1 MHMSDGLITP
11 VVGGIMLATSA
22 GLIGHTAR
30 RIDYESLEQKVP
42 YMGMVG
48 AFVFASQMINFAIPG
63 TGSSGHIGGGLLLAV
78 LLGPYA
84 GFLAMASILLVQA
97 MFFADGGLLAYG
109 CNLFNLGFFT
119 CYLAYPYIYK
129 PISESTIFS
138 PRLRQITAIMLST
151 VIGLQLGALSVVIQT
166 TLSGLTDLPFGV
178 FASFMQPIHLAI
190 GLVEGAV
197 TVAVVLYLQENRKE
211 LIYSGTNRYGSI
223 FSYQKGVRIF
233 AVITLVVGVLLSQFA
248 SASPDGLEWSIE
260 NVSASALEES
270 GTDSSAL
277 EDIQNKIAIL
287 PDYGF
292 EKVHFSGYTGIIGTS
307 LSGLTGSLI
316 TLLFVVAIGLTIRKT
331 TEKKR
336 IYGKARK

>member
-1 MHMSDGLITP
+1 MHMSDALITP
-11 VVGGIMLATSA
+11 VVGGVMLAASA
-22 GLIGHTAR
+22 GLVGHTAKR
-30 RIDYESLEQKVP
+30 VDYESLEQKVP

-63 TGSSGHIGGGLLLAV
+63 TGSSGHIGGGLLLAI
-78 LLGPYA
+78 LLGPHA

-97 MFFADGGLLAYG
+97 LFFADGGLLAYG

-119 CYLAYPYIYK
+119 CYIAYPYIYK
-129 PISESTIFS
+129 PIVESGFLKG
-138 PRLRQITAIMLST
+138 RVRQIAAIMIST
-151 VIGLQLGALSVVIQT
+151 VIGLQLGALSVVVQT
-166 TLSGLTDLPFGV
+166 SISGLTDLPFGV

-223 FSYQKGVRIF
+223 FSYQKGVRVF
-233 AVITLVVGVLLSQFA
+233 AIITLVVGVFLSQFA

-260 NVSASALEES
+260 KVSASGSVQSESAPGFLENIQAQIAL
-270 GTDSSAL
+270 
-277 EDIQNKIAIL
+277 L

-292 EKVHFSGYTGIIGTS
+292 ETNYFADYTGIVGTS
-307 LSGLTGSLI
+307 LSGLTGSAI
-316 TLLFVVAIGLTIRKT
+316 TLLFVVGIGLAIRKG

-336 IYGKARK
+336 SYGKARK